1 MSDTTCVSETTV
13 LVVGDADVVVA
24 VVVRLVVVGRE
35 VVVFFVVVG
44 VLELLGVAMTAAAGC
59 FCSVLGAAPIA
70 AKNDSRANGATIF
83 HWRCPGLVAN
93 HHTPGPRNANPMR
106 TGQPEPS
113 KSPPRMKRPP
123 KAIPT
128 IARMIFMI

>member
-1 MSDTTCVSETTV
+1 MV
-13 LVVGDADVVVA
+13 LVVGDVDVVVA
-24 VVVRLVVVGRE
+24 VVVVRLVVVGRE

-59 FCSVLGAAPIA
+59 FCSVLGAMPAPT
-70 AKNDSRANGATIF
+70 KNDSRANGITAF
-83 HWRCPGLVAN
+83 HWRCPGLVMN

-123 KAIPT
+123 KMIPI
-128 IARMIFMI
+128 IARMVFMI

>member
-1 MSDTTCVSETTV
+1 M
-13 LVVGDADVVVA
+13 GDADVVVA

-59 FCSVLGAAPIA
+59 SGSALGAMPTP
-70 AKNDSRANGATIF
+70 AKNDSRANGVTIF

-93 HHTPGPRNANPMR
+93 PHTAGPRSANPMR
-106 TGQPEPS
+106 KRQTAPS
-113 KSPPRMKRPP
+113 TSMPRMKMPP
-123 KAIPT
+123 KTIPI
-128 IARMIFMI
+128 IARMVFMI

>member
-1 MSDTTCVSETTV
+1 M
-13 LVVGDADVVVA
+13 GDADVVV

-35 VVVFFVVVG
+35 VVVFFVVLG

-59 FCSVLGAAPIA
+59 SCLALGAMPAPV
-70 AKNDSRANGATIF
+70 KNDSRANGATIF
-83 HWRCPGLVAN
+83 HWRCPGLVTN

-113 KSPPRMKRPP
+113 MSPKRMKRPP
-123 KAIPT
+123 KAIPI

>member
-1 MSDTTCVSETTV
+1 M
-13 LVVGDADVVVA
+13 GDADVVVA

-59 FCSVLGAAPIA
+59 FCSVLGAMPAPT
-70 AKNDSRANGATIF
+70 KNDSRANGITAF
-83 HWRCPGLVAN
+83 HWRCPGLVMN

-106 TGQPEPS
+106 KRQAAPS
-113 KSPPRMKRPP
+113 MNTLRMKRPP
-123 KAIPT
+123 KMIPI
-128 IARMIFMI
+128 IARMVFMI